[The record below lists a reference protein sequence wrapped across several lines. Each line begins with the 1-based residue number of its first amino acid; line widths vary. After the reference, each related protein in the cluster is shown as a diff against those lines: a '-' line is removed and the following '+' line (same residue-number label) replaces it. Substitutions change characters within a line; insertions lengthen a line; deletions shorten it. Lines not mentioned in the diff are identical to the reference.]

1 MTPNTLAFYTKQNS
15 PLHIGIIPDGGRRW
29 AKVNHSTL
37 AEAYDKSREMLQKMA
52 VFFFSKNVDT
62 LSIYVASIE
71 NFKRNSEE
79 KDAFCGVVET
89 SLRKDFLVMAL
100 HLQVKIRVVGD
111 RNILTNSLLTSIKKI
126 ETDTFNHS
134 KGIINLCIAYHP
146 AHEIQRAIEKS
157 NHQGDFLE
165 YLDIKKPL
173 NFVIRTGNAN
183 VLSNFLPLQSGF
195 ARLYFLEK
203 LFNDLS
209 IDEVAEIYNT
219 YLELDLKY
227 GE

>member
-1 MTPNTLAFYTKQNS
+1 MIFNTLGFYPNQNS

-29 AKVNHSTL
+29 AKAHHSTL
-37 AEAYDKSREMLQKMA
+37 AKAYDRSREILQRMA

-71 NFKRNSEE
+71 NFKRSNKE
-79 KDAFCGVVET
+79 KDAFCGVVEA
-89 SLRKDFLVMAL
+89 SLKTDFLAL
-100 HLQVKIRVVGD
+100 AHFLQVRINIVGYRKSLTD
-111 RNILTNSLLTSIKKI
+111 RLLTSIRKI
-126 ETDTFNHS
+126 ETETIDYN

-146 AHEIQRAIEKS
+146 LHEIQDAIEKS
-157 NHQGDFLE
+157 NHQGNFHE

-209 IDEVAEIYNT
+209 IDEVAEIYQAYEGLN
-219 YLELDLKY
+219 LKY